1 MKIPLDDSR
10 EAKVKL
16 LTELNNRECIARI
29 DSRGILLPAFKGTTL
44 DYVSIP
50 RVKRAIDNDNNVSP
64 KPQAEKKTLFSL
76 DGNVKLKDI
85 LISTSSSRKV
95 VKK

>member
-50 RVKRAIDNDNNVSP
+50 RVKRTLDNNDTSP
-64 KPQAEKKTLFSL
+64 KPPAEKKTLFSL
-76 DGNVKLKDI
+76 DSNVKLKDI
-85 LISTSSSRKV
+85 LISTSSSRKANY
-95 VKK
+95 